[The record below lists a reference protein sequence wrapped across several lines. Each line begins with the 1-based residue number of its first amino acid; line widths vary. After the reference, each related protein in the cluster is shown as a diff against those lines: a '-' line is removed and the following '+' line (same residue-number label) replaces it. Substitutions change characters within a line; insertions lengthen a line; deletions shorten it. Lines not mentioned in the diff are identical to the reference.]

1 MAHGANTKY
10 STKAILGIVG
20 MLTFGTGT
28 MIASKLMLDTSGC
41 PIYYEW
47 EYGPE
52 GYEEW
57 EHGKCPPELRKKFE
71 KPWFQTA
78 AMFLGMFCCIFGFI
92 GQEIHQHRKMKKLA
106 AQEAEKRAAAE
117 EEDETLV
124 APPEPQPAH
133 VSFRQKV
140 KTWAFWKPYII
151 IVCPACFDMIATAV
165 MTMGLLYIDVSVMQ
179 MLRGVMTVFTSCFN
193 ILFLRRRIRLYQW
206 ISVLVTVCA
215 CAIVGVS
222 CVLGAAG
229 STTAKP
235 WDKQLYGC
243 FLVVCSQFIQSG
255 QIVCEDFLLSD
266 IDAVPLQVVG
276 MEGFWG
282 LFVTVFIISPLMM
295 WGVPG
300 GDHGASEDFVD
311 SFYMV
316 ADNVLILV
324 FTLIYIVCILFL
336 NWAGMVVTAE
346 TSSVVRTIF
355 EAVRTSAIWVTD
367 LFIFYVAA
375 PNSVYGETWTTYS
388 WLQLAGFVLLV
399 FSSQMYNGYA
409 KYPRLFKY
417 KFDDDGT
424 TLGVFACCPDKVP
437 KPKSAAGAADA
448 DSKEEEPLLESHDEA
463 EDVEEA

>member
-1 MAHGANTKY
+1 MAHGASNKY
-10 STKAILGIVG
+10 STKAIIGIVG

-28 MIASKLMLDTSGC
+28 MIASKLMLDTSAC
-41 PIYYEW
+41 PIYYED
-47 EYGPE
+47 EYGPQ

-78 AMFLGMFCCIFGFI
+78 AMFLGMLCCIFGFI
-92 GQEIHQHRKMKKLA
+92 GTEVHAHRKMKKQAASLA
-106 AQEAEKRAAAE
+106 EARADADGD
-117 EEDETLV
+117 DESLINK
-124 APPEPQPAH
+124 PEPAPEH
-133 VSFRQKV
+133 VPFSQKV
-140 KTWAFWKPYII
+140 KTWNFWKPYLLIAF
-151 IVCPACFDMIATAV
+151 PSCFDMVATAV

-193 ILFLRRRIRLYQW
+193 ILFLRRRVRLYQW
-206 ISVLVTVCA
+206 ISVVVTVCA

-222 CVLGAAG
+222 CVMGAAG

-243 FLVVCSQFIQSG
+243 FLVVCSQLIQSG

-266 IDAVPLQVVG
+266 VDAQPLQVVG

-282 LFVTVFIISPLMM
+282 LIITVFIVSPLMM
-295 WGVPG
+295 WGVSGP
-300 GDHGASEDFVD
+300 DHGASEDFVD
-311 SFYMV
+311 SFYMLM
-316 ADNVLILV
+316 DNSLIMA
-324 FTLIYIVCILFL
+324 FTLTYIVCILFL
-336 NWAGMVVTAE
+336 NWAGMVVTNE

-388 WLQLAGFVLLV
+388 WLQLAGFVLLI
-399 FSSQMYNGYA
+399 FGSQMYNGYA
-409 KYPRLFKY
+409 KYPKIFKY
-417 KFDDDGT
+417 TFDDDGT

-437 KPKSAAGAADA
+437 GAKKPSGSASETEALIQNHEEKSEGA
-448 DSKEEEPLLESHDEA
+448 
-463 EDVEEA
+463 